1 MVSIDKCITVTV
13 TEQIGNPIV
22 FTANSKDLINENE

>member
-22 FTANSKDLINENE
+22 FTAIILRIW